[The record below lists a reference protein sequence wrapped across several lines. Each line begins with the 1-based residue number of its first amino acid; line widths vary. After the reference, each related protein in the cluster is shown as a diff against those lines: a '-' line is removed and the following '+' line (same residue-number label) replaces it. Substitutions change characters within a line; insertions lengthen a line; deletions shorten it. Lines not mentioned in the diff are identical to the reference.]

1 MQKHWR
7 CIQPWCCEH
16 LPLSLRLKVEF
27 KGHFRV
33 ALVFYFNYDRIDIM
47 KNKQCTKCRE
57 SKTVDMFNKDS
68 SKKDKLCCWCKGC
81 QKKKTTEWYQGDNK
95 IKRKRNV
102 NEYYHQNKETL
113 LPKMREYATSA
124 HRIEATKQHKREWY
138 ARNKNKAMQS
148 ANIRKK
154 ERRRTEPNFRLR
166 ESISSRIRAAIKNGS
181 KSSQTLELLG
191 CTIPELREHLETKF
205 QTGMSWDNYGIKGW
219 HVDHIRPCSSYNL
232 SDPDQQRE
240 CFNHTNLQPL
250 WATENLEK
258 GDRFE
263 K

>member
-1 MQKHWR
+1 
-7 CIQPWCCEH
+7 
-16 LPLSLRLKVEF
+16 
-27 KGHFRV
+27 
-33 ALVFYFNYDRIDIM
+33 M
-47 KNKQCTKCRE
+47 KTKECTKCKE
-57 SKTVDMFNKDS
+57 TKNTDQFNKDNS
-68 SKKDKLCCWCKGC
+68 RRDKISCWCRVC
-81 QKKKTTEWYQGDNK
+81 QKKKNDNWYQGDNK
-95 IKRKRNV
+95 IKRKKDTND
-102 NEYYHQNKETL
+102 YYYLNKDAL
-113 LPKMREYATSA
+113 LPKMREYSTK
-124 HRIEATKQHKREWY
+124 RNRLEKTKQLKRDWYEQNKPRVREDANTRKRE
-138 ARNKNKAMQS
+138 R
-148 ANIRKK
+148 RK
-154 ERRRTEPNFRLR
+154 TDPNFRLR
-166 ESISSRIRAAIKNGS
+166 ESISSRIRAAIKNNS